1 MNSDLRAEDILVQ
14 VREKLNSD
22 QVKLW
27 LPPYY
32 TEGSG
37 RCEEEIEKLSRSYS
51 QSLNLDLSSC
61 LTAIQ
66 SLQSRAL
73 ERLQERNHYR
83 DTGLATVKVR
93 VPNQLHQRNQLS
105 IQMRLTCLAKDLQEA
120 VAREINDTSA
130 RVKLI
135 SNGRVLDYEVSLS
148 TQGVRHGTQ
157 LMAIILNED
166 PSEMEGAES
175 NHRTLESTKA
185 AAFLLARSSTDESSL
200 GDEYYSLQIADQ
212 TGKKLYLP
220 TEEKRAL
227 IVAMSLH
234 EKGRVA
240 LKAENYAL
248 ALLLFLEADKE
259 FSICNSSILQSVDNY
274 ALLNLDIAWCY
285 LCLRSVTYL
294 PDAEQRLKKC
304 EQSFERSYGPNLE
317 RVLALKG
324 NTGNEAALFM
334 RLHLLQ
340 AIVLFHQNKR
350 QEAARLF
357 SLVETELGNL
367 KVDDGCLC
375 QLMELGYTASEARL
389 GLRAAHGNIG
399 GAVELI
405 TRRREEREQLRKK
418 EEAERKQNRERRKLG
433 RCADGRQWVEPQL
446 YQLLL
451 SMGFTPFL
459 AQRALQ
465 HTNNDVQM
473 SVQLIQEQPD
483 LLCQQ
488 DFNRDTINKVV
499 ALGFSRKKAK
509 KALRNCNGDVER
521 AAELLLRQIGES
533 SNSGSD
539 EDSDT
544 DTDNSARDD
553 GMEEKQQ
560 AFENLTKG
568 MATNEEDHLDLTLVH
583 EESFLR
589 EYKALLNMPN
599 NQ

>member
-166 PSEMEGAES
+166 PSEVE
-175 NHRTLESTKA
+175 
-185 AAFLLARSSTDESSL
+185 
-200 GDEYYSLQIADQ
+200 IADQ